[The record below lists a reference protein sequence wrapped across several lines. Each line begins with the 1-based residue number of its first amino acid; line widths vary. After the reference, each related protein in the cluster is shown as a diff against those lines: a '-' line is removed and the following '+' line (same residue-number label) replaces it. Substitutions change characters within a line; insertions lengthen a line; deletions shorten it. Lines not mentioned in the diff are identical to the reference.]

1 MSKILSMQFLVYLLS
16 YPLLILISFLP
27 FRLLYVLS
35 DIVFVFVYYVFGYRK
50 KVVQA
55 NLLLAFPDYTDGRR
69 KEIEIKF
76 YKHMCDMFL
85 EMMKTMS
92 ISQQEMEERFV
103 FKNLDV
109 YLDLEKKGKSI
120 AMMMA
125 HYASYEWAILM
136 NTKISFGAFAIY
148 KRLSNPYFD
157 KLIRKI
163 RSNFKTRLIH
173 TRESV
178 GVIERNEIQKNKGLY
193 GFISDQSPRS
203 RGKRH
208 LGLFMGIEVPV
219 FTGAEMLAKRFDMN
233 VIYLKV
239 TKVKRGF
246 YEAEIEILAED
257 VKNVPD
263 YQITDLFLKKV
274 ESQIIEAPEY
284 YLWTHKRWKHQD
296 KKRV

>member
-1 MSKILSMQFLVYLLS
+1 MQFLVYLLA
-16 YPLLILISFLP
+16 YPLLILISLLP

-35 DIVFVFVYYVFGYRK
+35 DIVFVLVYYVFGYRK
-50 KVVQA
+50 EVVRD
-55 NLLLAFPDYTDGRR
+55 NLLLAFPDYTDAKR

-76 YKHMCDMFL
+76 YKHMCDMFI

-92 ISQQEMEERFV
+92 ISQKEMEERFV

-136 NTKISFGAFAIY
+136 NTKISFEAFAIY
-148 KRLSNPYFD
+148 KRLSNRYFD
-157 KLIRKI
+157 NLIRKI

-178 GVIERNEIQKNKGLY
+178 AVIEHNEIRKNKGLY
-193 GFISDQSPRS
+193 GFISDQSPRA

-208 LGLFMGIEVPV
+208 LGQFMGVEVPV
-219 FTGAEMLAKRFDMN
+219 FTGAEMLSKRFDMN
-233 VIYLKV
+233 VIYLRV

-246 YEAEIEILAED
+246 YEAEIEILSED

-263 YQITDLFLKKV
+263 YQLTDLFLKKV
-274 ESQIIEAPEY
+274 ESQIVEAPEY
-284 YLWTHKRWKHQD
+284 YLWTHKRWKHQG
-296 KKRV
+296 KSNK

>member
-1 MSKILSMQFLVYLLS
+1 MQFLVYILA

-35 DIVFVFVYYVFGYRK
+35 DIVFVLVYYVFGYRR
-50 KVVQA
+50 KVVKA
-55 NLLLAFPDYTDGRR
+55 NLLIAFPDYTDARR

-92 ISQQEMEERFV
+92 ISKQEMEKRFV

-136 NTKISFGAFAIY
+136 NTKINFEAFAIY

-157 KLIRKI
+157 NLVRKI

-178 GVIERNEIQKNKGLY
+178 AIIERNEIEKNQGLY
-193 GFISDQSPRS
+193 GFISDQSPRAKG
-203 RGKRH
+203 RRY

-246 YEAEIEILAED
+246 YEAEIEILTED

-274 ESQIIEAPEY
+274 ENQINEAPEY
-284 YLWTHKRWKHQD
+284 YLWTHKRWKHQ
-296 KKRV
+296 

>member
-1 MSKILSMQFLVYLLS
+1 MQLLVYLLA
-16 YPLLILISFLP
+16 YPLLILISLLP

-35 DIVFVFVYYVFGYRK
+35 DIVFVLTYYVFGYRK
-50 KVVQA
+50 KVVRE
-55 NLLLAFPDYTDGRR
+55 NLLLAFPDYTEAKR

-76 YKHMCDMFL
+76 FRHMCDMFL

-92 ISQQEMEERFV
+92 ISQKEMEERFV
-103 FKNLDV
+103 FKNLEV

-136 NTKISFGAFAIY
+136 NTKICFEAFAIY
-148 KRLSNPYFD
+148 KRLSNRYFD
-157 KLIRKI
+157 SLIRKI

-173 TRESV
+173 TKESI
-178 GVIERNEIQKNKGLY
+178 GVIERNEINKNKGLY
-193 GFISDQSPRS
+193 GFISDQSPS
-203 RGKRH
+203 TRGKRH
-208 LGLFMGIEVPV
+208 VGQFMGVEVPV

-233 VIYLKV
+233 VIYLRV

-246 YEAEIEILAED
+246 YEAEIEILSED

-284 YLWTHKRWKHQD
+284 YLWTHKRWKHQA
-296 KKRV
+296 KR

>member
-1 MSKILSMQFLVYLLS
+1 MQFLVYLLS

>member
-1 MSKILSMQFLVYLLS
+1 MQFLVYILA

-35 DIVFVFVYYVFGYRK
+35 DIVFVLVYYVFGYRR
-50 KVVQA
+50 KVVKA
-55 NLLLAFPDYTDGRR
+55 NLLIAFPDYTDARR

-92 ISQQEMEERFV
+92 ISKQEMEKRFV

-136 NTKISFGAFAIY
+136 NTKISFEAFAIY

-157 KLIRKI
+157 NLVRKI

-178 GVIERNEIQKNKGLY
+178 GIIERNEIEKNQGLY
-193 GFISDQSPRS
+193 GFISDQSPRAKG
-203 RGKRH
+203 RRY

-274 ESQIIEAPEY
+274 ENQINEAPEY
-284 YLWTHKRWKHQD
+284 YLWTHKRWKHQ
-296 KKRV
+296 

>member
-1 MSKILSMQFLVYLLS
+1 MQFLVYILA

-35 DIVFVFVYYVFGYRK
+35 DIVFVLVYYVFGYRR
-50 KVVQA
+50 KVVKA
-55 NLLLAFPDYTDGRR
+55 NLLIAFPDYTDARR

-92 ISQQEMEERFV
+92 ISKQEMEKRFV
-103 FKNLDV
+103 FKILDV

-136 NTKISFGAFAIY
+136 NTKISFEAFAIY

-157 KLIRKI
+157 NLVRKI

-178 GVIERNEIQKNKGLY
+178 GIIERNEIEKNQGLY
-193 GFISDQSPRS
+193 GFISDQSPRAKG
-203 RGKRH
+203 RRY

-274 ESQIIEAPEY
+274 ENQINEAPEY
-284 YLWTHKRWKHQD
+284 YLWTHKRWKHQ
-296 KKRV
+296 

>member
-1 MSKILSMQFLVYLLS
+1 MQFLVYLLS

-55 NLLLAFPDYTDGRR
+55 NLLLAFPDYTDHRR

-274 ESQIIEAPEY
+274 ENQIIEAPEY
-284 YLWTHKRWKHQD
+284 YLWTHKRWKHQ
-296 KKRV
+296 

>member
-1 MSKILSMQFLVYLLS
+1 MSKILPMQFLVYILA

-35 DIVFVFVYYVFGYRK
+35 DIVFVLVYYVFGYRR
-50 KVVQA
+50 KVVKA
-55 NLLLAFPDYTDGRR
+55 NLLIAFPDYTDARR

-92 ISQQEMEERFV
+92 ISKQEMEKRFV

-136 NTKISFGAFAIY
+136 NTKISFEAFAIY

-157 KLIRKI
+157 NLVRKI

-178 GVIERNEIQKNKGLY
+178 GIIERNEIEKNQGLY
-193 GFISDQSPRS
+193 GFISDQSPRAKG
-203 RGKRH
+203 RRY

-274 ESQIIEAPEY
+274 ENQINEAPEY
-284 YLWTHKRWKHQD
+284 YLWTHKRWKHQ
-296 KKRV
+296 

>member
-1 MSKILSMQFLVYLLS
+1 MQFLVYLLS

-55 NLLLAFPDYTDGRR
+55 NLLLAFPNYTDRRR

-274 ESQIIEAPEY
+274 ENQIIEAPEY
-284 YLWTHKRWKHQD
+284 YLWTHKRWKHQ
-296 KKRV
+296 

>member
-1 MSKILSMQFLVYLLS
+1 MGKILPMQFLVYLLS
-16 YPLLILISFLP
+16 YPLLILISILP

-35 DIVFVFVYYVFGYRK
+35 DIVFVLVYYVFGYRR
-50 KVVQA
+50 KVVQT
-55 NLLLAFPDYTDGRR
+55 NLLLAFPGYTEVRR

-92 ISQQEMEERFV
+92 ISQQQMEERFV
-103 FKNLDV
+103 FKNLDT

-120 AMMMA
+120 AMMMG

-157 KLIRKI
+157 SLIRKI

-178 GVIERNEIQKNKGLY
+178 GVIERNEIQKNQGLY

-257 VKNVPD
+257 VKNIPD

-274 ESQIIEAPEY
+274 ENQIIEAPEY
-284 YLWTHKRWKHQD
+284 YLWTHKRWKHQN

>member
-1 MSKILSMQFLVYLLS
+1 MQFLVYLLS

-55 NLLLAFPDYTDGRR
+55 NLLLAFPDYTDRRR

-274 ESQIIEAPEY
+274 ENQIIEAPEY
-284 YLWTHKRWKHQD
+284 YLWTHKRWKHQ
-296 KKRV
+296 

>member
-1 MSKILSMQFLVYLLS
+1 MQFLVYILA

-35 DIVFVFVYYVFGYRK
+35 DIVFVLVYYVFGYRR
-50 KVVQA
+50 KVVKA
-55 NLLLAFPDYTDGRR
+55 NLLIAFPDYTDARR

-92 ISQQEMEERFV
+92 ISKQEMEKRFV

-136 NTKISFGAFAIY
+136 NTKINFEAFAIY

-157 KLIRKI
+157 NLVRKI

-178 GVIERNEIQKNKGLY
+178 AIIERNEIQKNQGLY
-193 GFISDQSPRS
+193 GFISDQSPRTKG
-203 RGKRH
+203 RRY

-274 ESQIIEAPEY
+274 ENQINEAPEY
-284 YLWTHKRWKHQD
+284 YLWTHKRWKHQ
-296 KKRV
+296 

>member
-1 MSKILSMQFLVYLLS
+1 MSKILPMQFLVYLLS

-55 NLLLAFPDYTDGRR
+55 NLLLAFPDYTDHRR

-274 ESQIIEAPEY
+274 ENQIIEAPEY
-284 YLWTHKRWKHQD
+284 YLWTHKRWKHQ
-296 KKRV
+296 

>member
-1 MSKILSMQFLVYLLS
+1 MQLFVYLLT
-16 YPLLILISFLP
+16 YPLLILISLLP

-35 DIVFVFVYYVFGYRK
+35 DFIFVLIYYVVGYRK
-50 KVVQA
+50 KVVRA
-55 NLLLAFPDYTDGRR
+55 NLLLAFPDYTDVRR
-69 KEIEIKF
+69 KEIEVKF
-76 YKHMCDMFL
+76 YRHMCDMFL

-125 HYASYEWAILM
+125 HYASYEWVILM
-136 NTKISFGAFAIY
+136 NTKIKFEAFAIY

-157 KLIRKI
+157 NLIRKI
-163 RSNFKTRLIH
+163 RSNFRTRLIH

-178 GVIERNEIQKNKGLY
+178 SVIEHNEVKKNKALY
-193 GFISDQSPRS
+193 GFISDQSPRA
-203 RGKRH
+203 RGTRH
-208 LGLFMGIEVPV
+208 IGQFMGVKVPA

-233 VIYLKV
+233 VIYLRV
-239 TKVKRGF
+239 TKIKRGF
-246 YEAEIEILAED
+246 YQAEIEILSED

-284 YLWTHKRWKHQD
+284 YLWTHKRWKHQEQVE
-296 KKRV
+296 K

>member
-1 MSKILSMQFLVYLLS
+1 MQFLVYLLS

-55 NLLLAFPDYTDGRR
+55 NLLLAFPDYTDRRR

-257 VKNVPD
+257 VKNVAD

-284 YLWTHKRWKHQD
+284 YLWTHKRWKHQ
-296 KKRV
+296 

>member
-1 MSKILSMQFLVYLLS
+1 MQFLVYLLS

-55 NLLLAFPDYTDGRR
+55 NLLLAFPDYTDHRR

-257 VKNVPD
+257 VKNVAD

-274 ESQIIEAPEY
+274 ENQIIEAPEY
-284 YLWTHKRWKHQD
+284 YLWTHKRWKHQIYI
-296 KKRV
+296 